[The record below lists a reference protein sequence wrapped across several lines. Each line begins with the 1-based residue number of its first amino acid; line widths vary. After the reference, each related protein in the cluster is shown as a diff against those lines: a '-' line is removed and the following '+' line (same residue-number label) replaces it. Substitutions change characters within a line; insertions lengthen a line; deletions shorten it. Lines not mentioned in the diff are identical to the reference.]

1 MIFSHVL
8 YQLSYLATAEKR
20 SAEQKDA
27 SRGSP
32 VWSTVPGRPLHPSDV
47 SSSDS
52 SCSFSGDSS
61 GMKTLMSSF
70 SLPGGSR
77 QST

>member
-1 MIFSHVL
+1 
-8 YQLSYLATAEKR
+8 
-20 SAEQKDA
+20 
-27 SRGSP
+27 